1 MWSTAQA
8 REAFL
13 QFFAEKGH
21 VIVPSAPLV
30 NAQDP
35 SLFFVNAGMNP
46 FKDIFT
52 GLKEA
57 PHPRIADTQKCL
69 RVSGKHNDLE
79 EVGHDTYHHTFF
91 EMLGNWSFGDYFKA
105 EAIAWAWELL
115 TRVYKLPPERLYI
128 TVFGGDEEW
137 GLPADSETYE
147 LWQRFVPAER
157 IRFFGKKDN
166 FWEMGET
173 GPCGPCTEIHI
184 DLRSNGSDSAAPL
197 LNTGNPLIIE
207 LWNLVFIQYNR
218 RSDGQLDPLPLKSV
232 DTGMGL
238 ERLAMVLQGQN
249 STYDIDLFR
258 TLRAQ
263 VEHLTGH
270 AYSSGGL
277 SEVAIRVV
285 CDHIRAIT
293 FAIADGQLPSNVG
306 AGYILRRLLRRA
318 VRYAYQYLDQQKPFL
333 YQLVPTLAE
342 LYADTFPEV
351 QQQLDTLQRVIQG
364 EEESFLHTLG
374 RGLNRIESYLAQ
386 QKNGNTLPGE
396 IAFELYDTYG
406 FPLDLTQLIAR
417 EKGFAVDQSGFEAAL
432 QQQKER
438 SRKATRRTHGDWIEL
453 AEGEHSQFV
462 GYDVYETRSVIVR
475 LRESREAKGTFYHVV
490 LDKTPFYP
498 EGGGQ
503 VSDAGQL
510 RRGRQALPVVHVY
523 REQDTIIHVLSE
535 LPRDPEG
542 EWFAGIDIPRRE
554 TTSQHHTATHL
565 LHAAL
570 REILGS
576 HVRQSGSLVAPNRL
590 RFDFT
595 HPQKL
600 SSEELHE
607 IESLVNAK
615 IAAALPRREYR
626 NIPYTE
632 ALQKGAIALFGEKY
646 GDTVRMIEF
655 GGRFSRELCGGTHV
669 ANTLELRYFKILSES
684 ASAAGIRRIEAVAGQ
699 AFIDWVQE
707 QLNAAA
713 ARHALLKNPPN
724 PHKTLEKL
732 LRETEALQE
741 QLHQWQNL
749 YAEELSSQ
757 WVQSGRLS
765 SDQPLLAEVQLPEG
779 ASARDFLQI
788 LHKKHPQHTLVLLLR
803 QGSEAL
809 LGVAAPGKAQE
820 IFQQMARLTGAKG
833 GGNAQ
838 IALGKLPQNHASLS
852 ALKTTLSSFSS

>member
-52 GLKEA
+52 GLKET

-115 TRVYKLPPERLYI
+115 TKVYKLPPERLYI

-137 GLPADSETYE
+137 GLPADSETHE
-147 LWQRFVPAER
+147 LWQRLVPAER

-184 DLRSNGSDSAAPL
+184 DLRPNASDSAAPL
-197 LNTGNPLIIE
+197 LNTGNPLVIE

-238 ERLAMVLQGQN
+238 ERLAMVLQGQT

-263 VEHLTGH
+263 VERLTGH
-270 AYSSGGL
+270 GYGNDRL
-277 SEVAIRVV
+277 KDVAIRVV

-342 LYADTFPEV
+342 LYAGIFPEV

-438 SRKATRRTHGDWIEL
+438 SRKATRRAHGDWIEL
-453 AEGEHSQFV
+453 EEGEHSQFV

-503 VSDAGQL
+503 VSDTGQL
-510 RRGRQALPVVHVY
+510 RRGRQALSVVHVY
-523 REQDTIIHVLSE
+523 REQNTIIHVLSE

-554 TTSQHHTATHL
+554 ATAQHHTATHL

-576 HVRQSGSLVAPNRL
+576 HVRQSGSLVAPQRL

-600 SSEELHE
+600 SPEELHE

-626 NIPYTE
+626 NIPYAE
-632 ALQKGAIALFGEKY
+632 ALQKGAMALFGEKY

-655 GGRFSRELCGGTHV
+655 GGRFSRELCGGTHA

-713 ARHALLKNPPN
+713 ALHTLLKNPPN
-724 PHKTLEKL
+724 PHKTLEKF
-732 LRETEALQE
+732 LRETEALQK

-749 YAEELSSQ
+749 YAEQLSAQ
-757 WVQSGRLS
+757 WVQSGSLS

-779 ASARDFLQI
+779 TSARDFLQI
-788 LHKKHPQHTLVLLLR
+788 LHKKHPQHTLILLLR
-803 QGSEAL
+803 QGSEVL
-809 LGVAAPGKAQE
+809 LGVAVPGKAQE
-820 IFQQMARLTGAKG
+820 IFQQMARLIGAKG
-833 GGNAQ
+833 GGNAF
-838 IALGKLPQNHASLS
+838 IALGKLPQNHASLPT
-852 ALKTTLSSFSS
+852 LKATLSSLSS

>member
-1 MWSTAQA
+1 M
-8 REAFL
+8 
-13 QFFAEKGH
+13 
-21 VIVPSAPLV
+21 IVPSAPLV

-35 SLFFVNAGMNP
+35 TLFFVNAGMNP

-91 EMLGNWSFGDYFKA
+91 EMLGNWSFGEYFKA

-115 TRVYKLPPERLYI
+115 TEVYKLPPERLYI
-128 TVFGGDEEW
+128 TVFGGDEAW
-137 GLPADSETYE
+137 GLPADTETLA
-147 LWQRFVPAER
+147 LWKRFVPEER

-184 DLRSNGSDSAAPL
+184 DLRPEASGSAAPL
-197 LNTGNPLIIE
+197 LNTGNPLVIE

-218 RSDGQLDPLPLKSV
+218 RSDGQLEPLPLKSV

-238 ERLAMVLQGQN
+238 ERLAMVLQGQT

-258 TLRAQ
+258 TLRAE
-263 VEHLTGH
+263 VEALTRHTYGK
-270 AYSSGGL
+270 GGL
-277 SEVAIRVV
+277 SDVAIRVV

-293 FAIADGQLPSNVG
+293 FAIADGQLPSNIG

-318 VRYAYQYLDQQKPFL
+318 VRYAYQYLGQQQPFL

-351 QQQLDTLQRVIQG
+351 QEQVDTLQRVIHG

-374 RGLNRIESYLAQ
+374 RGLNRIETYLAQ
-386 QKNGNTLPGE
+386 HKDQKVIPGE

-417 EKGFAVDQSGFEAAL
+417 EKGLSVDQAGFDAAL
-432 QQQKER
+432 AQQKAR
-438 SRKATRRTHGDWIEL
+438 SRQATRRTAGDWLEL
-453 AEGEHSQFV
+453 AEGEHSHFV

-475 LRESREAKGTFYHVV
+475 MRESREAKGTFYHVV

-503 VSDAGQL
+503 VSDTGQL
-510 RRGRQALPVVHVY
+510 RRGRQVLPVVHVY
-523 REQDTIIHVLSE
+523 REQDTIVHVLSE

-542 EWFAGIDIPRRE
+542 EWFASIDIKRRE
-554 TTSQHHTATHL
+554 ATAQHHTATHL

-570 REILGS
+570 REILGT

-600 SSEELHE
+600 TKEELHE

-615 IAAALPRREYR
+615 ITAALPRREYR
-626 NIPYTE
+626 NIPYAE

-646 GDTVRMIEF
+646 GETVRMVEF
-655 GGRFSRELCGGTHV
+655 GGRFSRELCGGTHA
-669 ANTLELRYFKILSES
+669 ANTLELRYLKILSES
-684 ASAAGIRRIEAVAGQ
+684 AIAAGIRRVEAVAGQ

-707 QLNAAA
+707 QLQAAA
-713 ARHALLKNPPN
+713 ALHALLKNPPN
-724 PHKTLEKL
+724 PEKTLEKL
-732 LRETEALQE
+732 LREAELLQT
-741 QLHQWQNL
+741 QLTHWQAL
-749 YAEELSSQ
+749 YAEQLSRA
-757 WVQSGRLS
+757 WAEAGGLS
-765 SDQPLLAEVQLPEG
+765 RADHPFTAEVQLPEG
-779 ASARDFLQI
+779 TPARDFLQL
-788 LHKKHPQHTLVLLLR
+788 LHKKHPKHTLILLLR

-809 LGVAAPGKAQE
+809 LGVAAPEKAQE
-820 IFQQMARLTGAKG
+820 TFQQIAHLTGAKG
-833 GGNAQ
+833 GGNAH
-838 IALGKLPQNHASLS
+838 IALGKLPPSYASLEKLQLS
-852 ALKTTLSSFSS
+852 LSSLSL